1 VQINA
6 HDLSAANKTRRSID
20 ITQRPE
26 RNIMDHVLLSK
37 LETMGRAISGWTGLI
52 SASTALL
59 SFRMARSLYGDAK
72 SDERLIV
79 GTPTHP
85 QLSHQEDANAVLQL
99 PVFNK
104 SKRKAY
110 INDVRVYG
118 RDGLGIAVT
127 WSEAIDKHGKPLLA
141 TGLVGIVDS
150 ATIYVRRDDG
160 LAFEFARIRYGH
172 SFGVG

>member
-1 VQINA
+1 
-6 HDLSAANKTRRSID
+6 
-20 ITQRPE
+20 
-26 RNIMDHVLLSK
+26 MDHVLLSK

-85 QLSHQEDANAVLQL
+85 QLSH
-99 PVFNK
+99 K